1 MKLTDQ
7 EKKMLDGVYGSGPQS
22 ALRLLV
28 TLGEIYDAERMIPV
42 SSCHV
47 GGRSY
52 LISGEENIEWMT
64 DLLVGGARFQV
75 FTSTNPCSV
84 DFERWAEMGL
94 PEKLVHNQRRADEPY
109 LKMGAV
115 PLGSCLPYQLGNLP
129 LPGTHFAWGGS
140 AGATFVNSVF
150 GARGNR
156 EGSPS
161 VIASAITGVTPEY
174 GLHLKENRYGQV
186 LVDLSSLDH
195 FSLGLADYS
204 AIGSY
209 VGRTLVNRTP
219 VVVGLPKTLSQDQIR
234 FLISPMPTA
243 GAISLCHL
251 VGITPEASTVEAA
264 CGGKSPEEKIS
275 LGPKEIRSSF
285 EKLTT
290 TQKEEVDLVCFGCP
304 HCSLPQMR
312 EIATLLEGRRVHE
325 NTRLWVATSGHLKTM
340 AERMGFVEIIE
351 KAGGLVTTDL
361 CVAPGAP
368 FHLIKGVKTVA
379 TNSARGAYF
388 IPGACGVEVIFG
400 DTKECMQAAISGKWR
415 KER

>member
-1 MKLTDQ
+1 MNLTDQ
-7 EKKMLDGVYGSGPQS
+7 EKKMLDGVFGTGPQS
-22 ALRLLV
+22 AMRLLV
-28 TLGEIYDAERMIPV
+28 TLGEIYGAQRMIPV

-52 LISGEENIEWMT
+52 LVSGEENIEWMT
-64 DLLVGGARFQV
+64 DLLEGGARFQV

-84 DFERWAEMGL
+84 DFDQWKEMGL
-94 PEKLVHNQRRADEPY
+94 PEELVKNQRRTDEPY

-140 AGATFVNSVF
+140 AGATFANSVF

-161 VIASAITGVTPEY
+161 VIAAAIAGVTPEY
-174 GLHLKENRYGQV
+174 GLHLRENRYGKV
-186 LVDLSSLDH
+186 LVDLSQLDH
-195 FSLGLADYS
+195 SSVSLSDYS

-209 VGRTLVNRTP
+209 VGRTLIDKTP
-219 VVVGLPKTLSQDQIR
+219 VVVGLPKTFSQDQIR

-264 CGGKSPEEKIS
+264 FGGKAPGDKIS
-275 LGPKEIRSSF
+275 VGPGEMKSSYQ
-285 EKLTT
+285 KLTT
-290 TQKEEVDLVCFGCP
+290 TQKEDVDLVCFGCP
-304 HCSLPQMR
+304 HCSIPQIR
-312 EIATLLEGRRVHE
+312 EIASFLERKKIHP
-325 NTRLWVATSGHLKTM
+325 NTRLWVATSGHLKAM
-340 AERMGFVEIIE
+340 AQRMGYVEIIE
-351 KAGGLVTTDL
+351 RAGGLVTTDL

-368 FHLIKGVKTVA
+368 FHLVQGVRTVA

-388 IPGACGVEVIFG
+388 IPGACNVEAIFG
-400 DTKECMQAAISGKWR
+400 DTKDCLQAAIDGKWR
-415 KER
+415 AAR